1 MDKVYTNNFIIFQ
14 DDWNAVVGD
23 CNDNWSNVV
32 GRFTIGKSNQRG
44 NRFLEFCTKNNII
57 LTNTIY
63 IYLHSHNGLTRN
75 QIDKIV
81 IPHSFK

>member
-57 LTNTIY
+57 LTNTIRVSGLY
-63 IYLHSHNGLTRN
+63 CSEGADFRYSNHSSL
-75 QIDKIV
+75 
-81 IPHSFK
+81 